1 MKMKRI
7 LPTIKT
13 CLLLFLEVATAL
25 HTNAQVVSS
34 DICTTF
40 GAESKIS
47 LKNSSGGTLDS
58 IKSGLDFNLVLS
70 LPGGLCQSAEYE
82 VTITTSNN
90 LILGYMPTNT
100 LYPFSGTGV
109 PNQFVSALIDG
120 SALGLAID
128 VPFQFK
134 AGVTCN
140 NEIGTFNVTIKLK
153 CDGVEKVCTFKKISL
168 KAKAKNYWVV
178 EKRHVFGDLSG
189 GGIYWDVIIKNT
201 NDNLGIGDLNIFN
214 GSITDAVS
222 SGQIISVTGGGL
234 SGLTGLNTSTASWNT
249 GTILS
254 TTPYVEYR
262 VQTYSCMPADTVVT
276 NCVKYNF
283 CLGKEV
289 KLIANPVDGDIPKVR
304 SSDSKI
310 PSAASIPP
318 PGGPIGPVQKLCCDR
333 ATGEVCA
340 SIKLVGTATTSANFS
355 KSLTYDNNLNYA
367 PGCEGE
373 YQIIVSNNGNIP
385 LNNLV
390 ITDFFP
396 AGIQVFQISVTA
408 SGTSMDYDI
417 PFGST
422 TAGFNTFTGPHYS
435 QTWTSGFPTQFN
447 LNTTSGT
454 LLGGTIII
462 KIKFKILARAVV
474 GTTIKNC
481 ADLNYN
487 GTYDGWSNWCGIQLP
502 PPNPNVSAPQSCFS
516 FIVQEPKATP
526 GISKHIIPVGQ
537 QSFYVGDPITF
548 RIVVSN
554 HGAASFS
561 GNLADL
567 LLVPPAPPG
576 QNLSLVAGSVTY
588 SFGTGPFNPYLTTPG
603 YMNHIGTPSTS
614 FPPWVTVTQQT
625 PQNLEWGIN
634 NMPGNCELD
643 TAYYL
648 IIEYKATV
656 LPQSFGNYTNIAKL
670 VTPTDTLNG
679 SRDYNVQRASLIST
693 TKQVS
698 TAFVE
703 PGQSFNYIIVVKN
716 EGSVALTNIRVN
728 DTLPSCV
735 TYTARSAK
743 YLDVNGTMISS
754 IGVTGGPPTFT
765 FPSLILQPGE
775 SVELTVTVTRKA
787 DDQSKQCCNPKAR
800 GFGTTYDA
808 SADVISDVDG
818 PVCVTSSLCCNI
830 KDLNVSFATTAMNGG
845 IVPAFWITGG
855 TVPIQEIEISLIDYH
870 AEYNAVACKPANM
883 GNLYGHIQP
892 FNGYY
897 GTNYY
902 NFNSLPFSGSPSLQ
916 LQTVVNPVNN
926 SLTWSG
932 SNPINLSAGG
942 GGWPNLNFNGLIALN
957 FIAPDIVNLDCCT
970 GRVYYCFKVRVKDA
984 NCNVCE
990 KIVCGSFEIPKARQ
1004 HEWRNEKAKSQF
1016 KLKSLEGNQ
1025 IQGIKLMNGESL
1037 EEFMKRNI
1045 SK

>member
-7 LPTIKT
+7 LPTIKI
-13 CLLLFLEVATAL
+13 CLLLFLGLATAL

-34 DICTTF
+34 DICTTL
-40 GAESKIS
+40 GDNAAIS
-47 LKNSSGGTLDS
+47 LKDASGNPLTS
-58 IKSGLDFNLVLS
+58 IKTGLDFNLILT
-70 LPGGLCQSAEYE
+70 LPGGLCQGGNYE

-90 LILGYMPTNT
+90 LELGNPNPN
-100 LYPFSGTGV
+100 YPFYSTGT
-109 PNQFVSALIDG
+109 NQFENSTVISSNSG
-120 SALGLAID
+120 LGIN
-128 VPFQFK
+128 VPFKFK

-140 NEIGTFNVTIKLK
+140 NEIGTFNVTIKLI
-153 CDGVEKVCTFKKISL
+153 CDGVADRVCTFKQISL
-168 KAKAKNYWVV
+168 KAEAANYWVV
-178 EKRHVFGDLSG
+178 EKKHIFGDLSG

-201 NDNLGIGDLNIFN
+201 NGTPGIGDLNIFN

-222 SGQIISVTGGGL
+222 SDQIISVTGGGL

-254 TTPYVEYR
+254 TTTQVLYR
-262 VQTYSCMPADTVVT
+262 VQTYSCMPAGTVVT

-289 KLIANPVDGDIPKVR
+289 TLVANPAKGDIQKAR

-310 PSAASIPP
+310 SSAASIPP
-318 PGGPIGPVQKLCCDR
+318 FGPAQKPCCDR
-333 ATGEVCA
+333 AIGEVCA
-340 SIKLVGTATTSANFS
+340 SVTLVGTAVTSANFS
-355 KSLTYDNNLNYA
+355 KSLTYANNLNYA

-373 YQIIVSNNGNIP
+373 YQIIVANNGNIP

-390 ITDFFP
+390 ITDTFP
-396 AGIQVFQISVTA
+396 TGIQVFQISVTA
-408 SGTSMDYDI
+408 SGASMYYDI

-422 TAGFNTFTGPHYS
+422 TTGFNTSGPNYS
-435 QTWTSGFPTQFN
+435 QTWISGFPTQFN

-454 LLGGTIII
+454 LLGGVIII
-462 KIKFKILARAVV
+462 KIKFKILAAI
-474 GTTIKNC
+474 GTPIINC
-481 ADLNYN
+481 ANLNYS
-487 GTYDGWSNWCGIQLP
+487 GTYYGWSNWCGIQLP
-502 PPNPNVSAPQSCFS
+502 PPNQNVSAPQSCVS
-516 FIVQEPKATP
+516 FIVQEPKAIP
-526 GISKHIIPVGQ
+526 GIRKCIPTGQ
-537 QSFYVGDPITF
+537 QSFSVGDVIPF

-567 LLVPPAPPG
+567 LGTTSLQNLGLVP
-576 QNLSLVAGSVTY
+576 GSVQY
-588 SFGTGPFNPYLTTPG
+588 SYGMGPYSPYSTTPG
-603 YMNHIGTPSTS
+603 CINSFSNISTTPPS
-614 FPPWVTVTQQT
+614 WVSVTQQT
-625 PQNLEWGIN
+625 SQNLGWSIS
-634 NMPGNCELD
+634 NMPGNCELEY
-643 TAYYL
+643 ASYL
-648 IIEYKATV
+648 IIEYQATV
-656 LPQSFGNYTNIAKL
+656 LPQSFGNYINTAKL
-670 VTPTDTLNG
+670 ATSTVTLNG
-679 SRDYNVQRASLIST
+679 LAYYNVLRTAQIST
-693 TKQVS
+693 TKQVN

-716 EGSVALTNIRVN
+716 EGSVALKNIKVE

-735 TYTARSAK
+735 TYTTRSARH
-743 YLDVNGTMISS
+743 LDVNGGPLSS
-754 IGVTGGPPTFT
+754 VSVAWASPIFT
-765 FPSLILQPGE
+765 FPSTLILQPGE
-775 SVELTVTVTRKA
+775 SVELTVTVTRNA
-787 DDQSKQCCNPKAR
+787 NDQNKQCCNPSAR
-800 GFGTTYDA
+800 GSGITNDA

-830 KDLNVSFATTAMNGG
+830 EDLNVQFGTTAINGG
-845 IVPAFWITGG
+845 IVPVFLITGG

-883 GNLYGHIQP
+883 GNLFGHIQP

-932 SNPINLSAGG
+932 SNPINLSAA
-942 GGWPNLNFNGLIALN
+942 GGWNFNGLIALN

-970 GRVYYCFKVRVKDA
+970 GRVFYCFKVRVKDA

-990 KIVCGSFEIPKARQ
+990 KIVCGSFEIPKVRQ
-1004 HEWRNEKAKSQF
+1004 REWRNEKAKSQF

-1025 IQGIKLMNGESL
+1025 VQGIKLMNGESL
-1037 EEFMKRNI
+1037 EEFMKRNM

>member
-13 CLLLFLEVATAL
+13 CLLLFWGGSTAL
-25 HTNAQVVSS
+25 NTNAQVVSS

-47 LKNSSGGTLDS
+47 LKNSSGNPLDS
-58 IKSGLDFNLVLS
+58 IKTGLDFNLILT
-70 LPGGLCQSAEYE
+70 LPGGLCQGGEYV

-90 LILGYMPTNT
+90 LELGNPNPN
-100 LYPFSGTGV
+100 YPFYSTGT
-109 PNQFVSALIDG
+109 NQFENSSVISSNSG
-120 SALGLAID
+120 LGINI
-128 VPFQFK
+128 PFKFK
-134 AGVTCN
+134 AGITCN
-140 NEIGTFNVTIKLK
+140 NEKGTFNVTIKLI
-153 CDGVEKVCTFKKISL
+153 CDGVADRVCTFKQISL
-168 KAKAKNYWVV
+168 NAKAQNYWVV
-178 EKRHVFGDLSG
+178 EKKHIFGNLSG

-201 NDNLGIGDLNIFN
+201 NGTPGIGDLNIFN
-214 GSITDAVS
+214 GSIKDAVS

-254 TTPYVEYR
+254 TTPYVVYR

-289 KLIANPVDGDIPKVR
+289 TLVANPVDGDIPKVR

-310 PSAASIPP
+310 PSAASVPP
-318 PGGPIGPVQKLCCDR
+318 PGGPIGPVKKPCCDR

-408 SGTSMDYDI
+408 SGSNMYYDI
-417 PFGST
+417 PFGSPT
-422 TAGFNTFTGPHYS
+422 TGFNTFSGPHYS
-435 QTWTSGFPTQFN
+435 QTWTSGFPSQFK

-454 LLGGTIII
+454 LLGGVIII
-462 KIKFKILARAVV
+462 KIKFKILAAV

-481 ADLNYN
+481 ANLNYS

-502 PPNPNVSAPQSCFS
+502 PPNPNVSAPQSCVS
-516 FIVQEPKATP
+516 FIVQEPKAIP
-526 GISKHIIPVGQ
+526 GIRKCIPTGQ
-537 QSFYVGDPITF
+537 QSFSVGDVIPF

-561 GNLADL
+561 DNLADL
-567 LLVPPAPPG
+567 LGTTSL
-576 QNLSLVAGSVTY
+576 QNLGLVAGSVQY
-588 SFGTGPFNPYLTTPG
+588 SYGMGPYSPYFTPPGCINSFSNISTTS
-603 YMNHIGTPSTS
+603 PS
-614 FPPWVTVTQQT
+614 WVSVTQQT
-625 PQNLEWGIN
+625 SQNLGWSIS
-634 NMPGNCELD
+634 NMTGNCELD
-643 TAYYL
+643 SASYL
-648 IIEYKATV
+648 VIDYKATV
-656 LPQSFGNYTNIAKL
+656 LPQSFGNYINTAKL
-670 VTPTDTLNG
+670 STSTGTLNG
-679 SRDYNVQRASLIST
+679 LAYYNVLRTAQIST
-693 TKQVS
+693 TKQVN

-716 EGSVALTNIRVN
+716 EGSVALKNIKVD

-735 TYTARSAK
+735 AYTARSAK

-765 FPSLILQPGE
+765 FPPSLILQPGE
-775 SVELTVTVTRKA
+775 SVELIVTVTRNA
-787 DDQSKQCCNPKAR
+787 NDQNKQCCNPSAR
-800 GFGTTYDA
+800 GSGITNDV
-808 SADVISDVDG
+808 SADIISADDG
-818 PVCVTSSLCCNI
+818 PVCITSSLCCNI
-830 KDLNVSFATTAMNGG
+830 KDLNVSFGTGHDNNSG
-845 IVPAFWITGG
+845 IVPVFLITGG

-870 AEYNAVACKPANM
+870 AEYNALACKPANM
-883 GNLYGHIQP
+883 GNLFGHIQP
-892 FNGYY
+892 FNGYS
-897 GTNYY
+897 GSNYY

-916 LQTVVNPVNN
+916 LQTIVNPVNN

-932 SNPINLSAGG
+932 SNPINLSTG
-942 GGWPNLNFNGLIALN
+942 GGWNFNGLIALN
-957 FIAPDIVNLDCCT
+957 LIAPDIVPLDCCT
-970 GRVYYCFKVRVKDA
+970 GKVYYCFKVRLKDA

-1004 HEWRNEKAKSQF
+1004 HEWRNEKAKDQF
-1016 KLKSLEGNQ
+1016 KLKSLEGTQ
-1025 IQGIKLMNGESL
+1025 IQGNKLMNVESL
-1037 EEFMKRNI
+1037 EEFIKRNM

>member
-13 CLLLFLEVATAL
+13 CLLLFLEVATVL

-47 LKNSSGGTLDS
+47 LKNSSGNPLDS
-58 IKSGLDFNLVLS
+58 IKTGLDFNLILT
-70 LPGGLCQSAEYE
+70 LPGGLCQGGKYE

-90 LILGYMPTNT
+90 MELGNPNPN
-100 LYPFSGTGV
+100 YPFYSTGT
-109 PNQFVSALIDG
+109 NQFENSTVISSNSG
-120 SALGLAID
+120 LGINI
-128 VPFQFK
+128 PFKFK

-140 NEIGTFNVTIKLK
+140 NEKGTFNVTIKLI
-153 CDGVEKVCTFKKISL
+153 CDGVADRVCTFKQISL
-168 KAKAKNYWVV
+168 LAKAQNYWVV
-178 EKRHVFGDLSG
+178 EKKHIFGNLSG

-201 NDNLGIGDLNIFN
+201 NGTPGIGDLNIFN

-254 TTPYVEYR
+254 TTPYVVYR
-262 VQTYSCMPADTVVT
+262 VQTYSCEPAGTVVT

-289 KLIANPVDGDIPKVR
+289 TLVANPVDWDIQKAR

-310 PSAASIPP
+310 SSAASIPP
-318 PGGPIGPVQKLCCDR
+318 PGGPIGPPIKPCCAN
-333 ATGEVCA
+333 ATKEVCA
-340 SIKLVGTATTSANFS
+340 SVTLVGTATTSANFS
-355 KSLTYDNNLNYA
+355 KSLTYANNLNYA

-373 YQIIVSNNGNIP
+373 YQIIVANNGNIP

-390 ITDFFP
+390 ISDTFP

-408 SGTSMDYDI
+408 SGTSMGYDV
-417 PFGST
+417 PFGSPT
-422 TAGFNTFTGPHYS
+422 TGFNTSGPNYS
-435 QTWTSGFPTQFN
+435 QTWSSGFPTNFK

-462 KIKFKILARAVV
+462 KIKFKIVAAV

-481 ADLNYN
+481 ANLNYS
-487 GTYDGWSNWCGIQLP
+487 GTYDGWINWCGIQLP
-502 PPNPNVSAPQSCFS
+502 PPNQNVSAPQSCVS
-516 FIVQEPKATP
+516 FIVQEPKAIP
-526 GISKHIIPVGQ
+526 GITKCIVGGQ
-537 QSFYVGDPITF
+537 QSFSVGDTITF

-567 LLVPPAPPG
+567 LGTTSL
-576 QNLSLVAGSVTY
+576 QNLGLVAGSVKY
-588 SFGTGPFNPYLTTPG
+588 SYGTGSFNPYLTTPG
-603 YMNHIGTPSTS
+603 CINSFSNISTTPPS
-614 FPPWVTVTQQT
+614 WVSVTQQT
-625 PQNLEWGIN
+625 SQNLGWSIS
-634 NMPGNCELD
+634 NMPGNCELE
-643 TAYYL
+643 TASYL
-648 IIEYKATV
+648 VIDYKAIV
-656 LPQSFGNYTNIAKL
+656 LPQSFGNYINTAKL
-670 VTPTDTLNG
+670 ATSTGTLNG
-679 SRDYNVQRASLIST
+679 LAYYNVLRTAQIST
-693 TKQVS
+693 IKQVN

-716 EGSVALTNIRVN
+716 EGSVALKNIKVE

-754 IGVTGGPPTFT
+754 VSVAWASPTFT
-765 FPSLILQPGE
+765 FPSTLILQPGE
-775 SVELTVTVTRKA
+775 SVELTVTVTRNA
-787 DDQSKQCCNPKAR
+787 NDQNKQCCNPSAR
-800 GFGTTYDA
+800 GSGITNDA

-883 GNLYGHIQP
+883 GNLFGHIQP

-932 SNPINLSAGG
+932 SNPINLSTAGG
-942 GGWPNLNFNGLIALN
+942 GNFNGLIALN

>member
-47 LKNSSGGTLDS
+47 LKNSSGNPLDS
-58 IKSGLDFNLVLS
+58 IKTGLDFNLILT
-70 LPGGLCQSAEYE
+70 LPGGLCQGGKYE

-90 LILGYMPTNT
+90 MELGNPNPN
-100 LYPFSGTGV
+100 YPFYSTGT
-109 PNQFVSALIDG
+109 NQFENSTVISSNSG
-120 SALGLAID
+120 LGINI
-128 VPFQFK
+128 PFKFK

-140 NEIGTFNVTIKLK
+140 NEKGTFNVTIKLI
-153 CDGVEKVCTFKKISL
+153 CDGVADRVCTFKQISL
-168 KAKAKNYWVV
+168 NAKAQNYWVV
-178 EKRHVFGDLSG
+178 EKKHIFGNLSG

-201 NDNLGIGDLNIFN
+201 NGTPGIGDLNIFN

-249 GTILS
+249 GIILS
-254 TTPYVEYR
+254 TTIQVLYR
-262 VQTYSCMPADTVVT
+262 VQTYSCEPAGTVVT

-289 KLIANPVDGDIPKVR
+289 TLVANPVDWDIQKAR

-310 PSAASIPP
+310 SSAASIPP
-318 PGGPIGPVQKLCCDR
+318 PGGPIGPPIKPCCAN
-333 ATGEVCA
+333 ATKEVCA
-340 SIKLVGTATTSANFS
+340 SVTLVGTATTSSNFS
-355 KSLTYDNNLNYA
+355 KSLTYANNLNYA

-373 YQIIVSNNGNIP
+373 YQIIVANNGNIP

-390 ITDFFP
+390 ISDTFS

-408 SGTSMDYDI
+408 SGTSMGYDV
-417 PFGST
+417 PFGSPT
-422 TAGFNTFTGPHYS
+422 TGFNTSGLNYS
-435 QTWTSGFPTQFN
+435 QTWSSGFPTNFK

-462 KIKFKILARAVV
+462 KIKFKIVAAV
-474 GTTIKNC
+474 GTNIINC
-481 ADLNYN
+481 ANLNYS

-502 PPNPNVSAPQSCFS
+502 PPNQNVSASQSCVS
-516 FIVQEPKATP
+516 FIVQEPKAIP
-526 GISKHIIPVGQ
+526 GITKCIVGGQ
-537 QSFYVGDPITF
+537 QSFSVGDTLTF

-567 LLVPPAPPG
+567 LGTTSL
-576 QNLSLVAGSVTY
+576 QNLGLVAGSVKY
-588 SFGTGPFNPYLTTPG
+588 SYGTGSFNPYLTTPG
-603 YMNHIGTPSTS
+603 CINSFSNISTTPPS
-614 FPPWVTVTQQT
+614 WVSVTQQT
-625 PQNLEWGIN
+625 SQNLGWSIS
-634 NMPGNCELD
+634 NMPGNCELE
-643 TAYYL
+643 TASYL
-648 IIEYKATV
+648 VIDYKAIV
-656 LPQSFGNYTNIAKL
+656 LPQSFGNYINTAKL
-670 VTPTDTLNG
+670 ATSTGTLNG
-679 SRDYNVQRASLIST
+679 LAYYNVLRTAQIST
-693 TKQVS
+693 TKQVN

-716 EGSVALTNIRVN
+716 EGSVALKNIKVK

-754 IGVTGGPPTFT
+754 VSVAWASPTFT
-765 FPSLILQPGE
+765 FPSTLILQPGE
-775 SVELTVTVTRKA
+775 SVELTVTVTRNA
-787 DDQSKQCCNPKAR
+787 NDQNKQCCNPSAR
-800 GFGTTYDA
+800 GSGITNDA

-883 GNLYGHIQP
+883 GNLFGHIQP

-932 SNPINLSAGG
+932 SNPINLSTAGG
-942 GGWPNLNFNGLIALN
+942 GNFNGLIALN

>member
-1 MKMKRI
+1 MKMKKI
-7 LPTIKT
+7 LPTIKI
-13 CLLLFLEVATAL
+13 CLLLFLGLATAL

-34 DICTTF
+34 DICTTL
-40 GAESKIS
+40 GDNAAIS
-47 LKNSSGGTLDS
+47 LKDASGNPLTS
-58 IKSGLDFNLVLS
+58 IKTGLDFNLILT
-70 LPGGLCQSAEYE
+70 LPGGLCQGGNYE

-90 LILGYMPTNT
+90 LELGNPNPN
-100 LYPFSGTGV
+100 YPFYSTGT
-109 PNQFVSALIDG
+109 NQFENSTVISSNSG
-120 SALGLAID
+120 LGINI
-128 VPFQFK
+128 PFKFK

-140 NEIGTFNVTIKLK
+140 NEKGTFNVTIKLI
-153 CDGVEKVCTFKKISL
+153 CDGVADRVCTFKQISL
-168 KAKAKNYWVV
+168 KAEAANYWVV
-178 EKRHVFGDLSG
+178 EKKRVFGDLSG
-189 GGIYWDVIIKNT
+189 GGIYWDVTIKNT
-201 NDNLGIGDLNIFN
+201 NNPPGIGDLNIFN

-222 SGQIISVTGGGL
+222 SDQIISVTGGGL

-254 TTPYVEYR
+254 TTTQVVYR
-262 VQTYSCMPADTVVT
+262 VQTYSCMPAGTVVT

-289 KLIANPVDGDIPKVR
+289 TLVANPVNGDIQKAR

-310 PSAASIPP
+310 SSAASIPP
-318 PGGPIGPVQKLCCDR
+318 FGPAQKPCCDR

-340 SIKLVGTATTSANFS
+340 SVTLVGTATTSANFS
-355 KSLTYDNNLNYA
+355 KSLTYANNLNYS

-373 YQIIVSNNGNIP
+373 YQIIVANYGNIP

-390 ITDFFP
+390 ITDIFP

-408 SGTSMDYDI
+408 NGPNMYYDI
-417 PFGST
+417 PFGIT
-422 TAGFNTFTGPHYS
+422 TTGFNTSGPNYS

-454 LLGGTIII
+454 LLGGVIII
-462 KIKFKILARAVV
+462 KIKFKIDLLAAV
-474 GTTIKNC
+474 GTPINNC
-481 ADLNYN
+481 ANLNYS

-502 PPNPNVSAPQSCFS
+502 PPNPNVSAPQSCVS
-516 FIVQEPKATP
+516 FIVQEPKAIP
-526 GISKHIIPVGQ
+526 GIRKCIPTGQ
-537 QSFYVGDPITF
+537 QSFSVGDSIPF

-561 GNLADL
+561 GNLTDL
-567 LLVPPAPPG
+567 LGTTSL
-576 QNLSLVAGSVTY
+576 QNLGLVAGSVKY
-588 SFGTGPFNPYLTTPG
+588 SYGMGPYSPYSTTPSCI
-603 YMNHIGTPSTS
+603 NSFSNISPTPPS
-614 FPPWVTVTQQT
+614 WVSVTQQT
-625 PQNLEWGIN
+625 SQNLGWSIS
-634 NMPGNCELD
+634 NMPGNCELA
-643 TAYYL
+643 TASYL
-648 IIEYKATV
+648 VIEYQATV
-656 LPQSFGNYTNIAKL
+656 LPQSFGNYINTAKL
-670 VTPTDTLNG
+670 AISPTVTLNG
-679 SRDYNVQRASLIST
+679 LAYYNVLRTAQIST
-693 TKQVS
+693 TKQVN

-716 EGSVALTNIRVN
+716 EGSVALKNIRVV

-735 TYTARSAK
+735 TYTTRSAK
-743 YLDVNGTMISS
+743 HLDVNGTMISS
-754 IGVTGGPPTFT
+754 VGVVWASPTFT
-765 FPSLILQPGE
+765 FPPSLILQPGE
-775 SVELTVTVTRKA
+775 SVELKVTVTRNA
-787 DDQSKQCCNPKAR
+787 NDQNKQCCNLLAR
-800 GFGTTYDA
+800 GSGITNDA
-808 SADVISDVDG
+808 SADEILDVDG

-830 KDLNVSFATTAMNGG
+830 KDLNVSFGTAAINGG
-845 IVPAFWITGG
+845 IVPVFLITGG

-870 AEYNAVACKPANM
+870 AEYSAVACKPANM
-883 GNLYGHIQP
+883 GNLFGHIQP

-897 GTNYY
+897 GANYY

-932 SNPINLSAGG
+932 SNPINLSTAGG
-942 GGWPNLNFNGLIALN
+942 WNFNGLIALN

-970 GRVYYCFKVRVKDA
+970 GRVFYCFKVRVKDA

-1004 HEWRNEKAKSQF
+1004 HEWRNEKAKDQF

-1025 IQGIKLMNGESL
+1025 IQGNKLMNGESL
-1037 EEFMKRNI
+1037 EEFIKRNI

>member
-13 CLLLFLEVATAL
+13 CLLLFLGVSTAL
-25 HTNAQVVSS
+25 NTNAQVVSS

-47 LKNSSGGTLDS
+47 LKNSSGNPLDS
-58 IKSGLDFNLVLS
+58 IKTGLDFNLILT
-70 LPGGLCQSAEYE
+70 LPGGLCRGGQYV

-90 LILGYMPTNT
+90 LELGNPNPN
-100 LYPFSGTGV
+100 YPFYSTGT
-109 PNQFVSALIDG
+109 NQFENSTVISSNSG
-120 SALGLAID
+120 LGINI
-128 VPFQFK
+128 PFKFK
-134 AGVTCN
+134 AGITCN
-140 NEIGTFNVTIKLK
+140 NEEGTFNVTIKLI
-153 CDGVEKVCTFKKISL
+153 CDGVADRVCTFKQISL
-168 KAKAKNYWVV
+168 NAKAQNYWIV
-178 EKRHVFGDLSG
+178 EKKHIFGNLSG

-201 NDNLGIGDLNIFN
+201 NGTPGIGDLNIFN

-254 TTPYVEYR
+254 TTPYVVYR
-262 VQTYSCMPADTVVT
+262 VQTYSCMPANTEVT

-310 PSAASIPP
+310 PSAASVPP
-318 PGGPIGPVQKLCCDR
+318 PGGPIGPVQKPCCDR

-408 SGTSMDYDI
+408 SGSNMYYDI
-417 PFGST
+417 PFGSPT
-422 TAGFNTFTGPHYS
+422 TGFSTFSGPHYS
-435 QTWTSGFPTQFN
+435 QTWTSGFPSQFK

-454 LLGGTIII
+454 LLGGVIII
-462 KIKFKILARAVV
+462 KIKFKIFAAV

-481 ADLNYN
+481 ANLNYS

-502 PPNPNVSAPQSCFS
+502 PPNPNVSAPQSCVS
-516 FIVQEPKATP
+516 FIVQEPKAIP
-526 GISKHIIPVGQ
+526 GIRKCIPTGQ
-537 QSFYVGDPITF
+537 QSFSVGDVIPF

-567 LLVPPAPPG
+567 LGTTSL
-576 QNLSLVAGSVTY
+576 QNLDLVAGSVQY
-588 SFGTGPFNPYLTTPG
+588 SYGMGPYSPYFTPPGCINSFSNISTTP
-603 YMNHIGTPSTS
+603 PS
-614 FPPWVTVTQQT
+614 WVSVTQQT
-625 PQNLEWGIN
+625 SQNLGWSIS
-634 NMPGNCELD
+634 NMTGNCELD
-643 TAYYL
+643 SASYL
-648 IIEYKATV
+648 VIDYKATV
-656 LPQSFGNYTNIAKL
+656 LPQSFGNYINTAKL
-670 VTPTDTLNG
+670 ATSTGTLNG
-679 SRDYNVQRASLIST
+679 LAYYNVLRTAQIST
-693 TKQVS
+693 TKQVN

-703 PGQSFNYIIVVKN
+703 PGQSFNYMIVVKN
-716 EGSVALTNIRVN
+716 EGSVALKNIKMD

-735 TYTARSAK
+735 AFTARSAK

-765 FPSLILQPGE
+765 FPPSLILQPGE
-775 SVELTVTVTRKA
+775 SVELIVTVTRNA
-787 DDQSKQCCNPKAR
+787 NDQNKQCCNPSAR
-800 GFGTTYDA
+800 GSGITNDV
-808 SADVISDVDG
+808 SADIISADDG
-818 PVCVTSSLCCNI
+818 PVCITSSLCCNI
-830 KDLNVSFATTAMNGG
+830 KDLNVSFGTGHDNNSG
-845 IVPAFWITGG
+845 IVPVFLITGG

-870 AEYNAVACKPANM
+870 AEYNAIACKPANM
-883 GNLYGHIQP
+883 GNLFGHIQP

-932 SNPINLSAGG
+932 SNPINLSTAGG
-942 GGWPNLNFNGLIALN
+942 WNFNGLIALN

-970 GRVYYCFKVRVKDA
+970 GKVFYCFKVRLKDA
-984 NCNVCE
+984 NCNICE
-990 KIVCGSFEIPKARQ
+990 KLICGSFEIPKVRQ

-1025 IQGIKLMNGESL
+1025 IQEVKLMNGESL

>member
-1 MKMKRI
+1 MKMKKI

-13 CLLLFLEVATAL
+13 CLLLFLGVATAL
-25 HTNAQVVSS
+25 HANAQVVSS
-34 DICTTF
+34 DICTTL
-40 GAESKIS
+40 GDNAAIS
-47 LKNSSGGTLDS
+47 LKDASGNPLTS
-58 IKSGLDFNLVLS
+58 IKTGLDFNLILT
-70 LPGGLCQSAEYE
+70 LPGGLCQGGKYE
-82 VTITTSNN
+82 VTITTSDN
-90 LILGYMPTNT
+90 LVLGNPNPN
-100 LYPFSGTGV
+100 YPFYSTGT
-109 PNQFVSALIDG
+109 NQFENSTVISSNSG
-120 SALGLAID
+120 LGINI
-128 VPFQFK
+128 PFKFK

-140 NEIGTFNVTIKLK
+140 NEKGTFDVTIKLI
-153 CDGVEKVCTFKKISL
+153 CDGVADRVCTFKQISL
-168 KAKAKNYWVV
+168 NAKAQNYWVV
-178 EKRHVFGDLSG
+178 EKKHIFGNLSG

-201 NDNLGIGDLNIFN
+201 NGTPGIGDLNIFN

-254 TTPYVEYR
+254 TTTQVVYR
-262 VQTYSCMPADTVVT
+262 VQTYSCMPAGTVVT

-289 KLIANPVDGDIPKVR
+289 TLVANPAKGDIQKAR

-310 PSAASIPP
+310 SSAASIPP
-318 PGGPIGPVQKLCCDR
+318 FGPAQKPCCDR
-333 ATGEVCA
+333 AIGEVCA
-340 SIKLVGTATTSANFS
+340 SVTLVGTAVTSANFS
-355 KSLTYDNNLNYA
+355 KSLTYANNLNYA

-373 YQIIVSNNGNIP
+373 YQIIVANNGNIP

-390 ITDFFP
+390 ITDTFP
-396 AGIQVFQISVTA
+396 TGIQVFQISVTA
-408 SGTSMDYDI
+408 SGASMNYDI

-422 TAGFNTFTGPHYS
+422 TTGFNTSGPNYS

-454 LLGGTIII
+454 LLGGVIII
-462 KIKFKILARAVV
+462 KIKFKILAAI
-474 GTTIKNC
+474 GTTIINC
-481 ADLNYN
+481 ANLNYS
-487 GTYDGWSNWCGIQLP
+487 GSYDGWSNWCGIQLP
-502 PPNPNVSAPQSCFS
+502 PPNQNVSAPQSCVS
-516 FIVQEPKATP
+516 FIVQEPKAIP
-526 GISKHIIPVGQ
+526 GIRKCIPTGQ
-537 QSFYVGDPITF
+537 QSFSVGDIIPF

-567 LLVPPAPPG
+567 LGTTSL
-576 QNLSLVAGSVTY
+576 QNLGLVAGSVQY
-588 SFGTGPFNPYLTTPG
+588 SYGMGPYSPYSTTPG
-603 YMNHIGTPSTS
+603 CINSFSNISTTPPS
-614 FPPWVTVTQQT
+614 WVSVTQQT
-625 PQNLEWGIN
+625 SQNLGWSIS
-634 NMPGNCELD
+634 NMPGNCELA
-643 TAYYL
+643 TASYL
-648 IIEYKATV
+648 VIDFKATV
-656 LPQSFGNYTNIAKL
+656 LPQSFGNYINTAKL
-670 VTPTDTLNG
+670 ATSTGTLNG
-679 SRDYNVQRASLIST
+679 LAYYNVLRTAQIST
-693 TKQVS
+693 TKQVN

-703 PGQSFNYIIVVKN
+703 PGQSFSYIIVVKN
-716 EGSVALTNIRVN
+716 EGSVALKNIKVE

-754 IGVTGGPPTFT
+754 VSVAWASPTFT
-765 FPSLILQPGE
+765 FPSTLILQPGE
-775 SVELTVTVTRKA
+775 SVELTVTVTRNA
-787 DDQSKQCCNPKAR
+787 NDQNKQCCNPSAR
-800 GFGTTYDA
+800 GSGITNDA

-830 KDLNVSFATTAMNGG
+830 EDLNVSFGTAAINGG
-845 IVPAFWITGG
+845 IVPVFLITGG

-883 GNLYGHIQP
+883 GNLFGHIQP

-897 GTNYY
+897 GSNYY

-932 SNPINLSAGG
+932 SNPINLSTAGG
-942 GGWPNLNFNGLIALN
+942 LNFNGLIALN

-970 GRVYYCFKVRVKDA
+970 GRVFYCFKVRVKDA

-990 KIVCGSFEIPKARQ
+990 KIVCGSFEIPKATQ
-1004 HEWRNEKAKSQF
+1004 PHWKNEKAKDQF

-1025 IQGIKLMNGESL
+1025 IQGNKLMNGESL
-1037 EEFMKRNI
+1037 EEFIKRNI